1 MQGRVGQMVLGG
13 FFLLDIAVGNVVVL
27 VQTNLLRRACFDCI
41 FVGNEKI
48 GL

>member
-1 MQGRVGQMVLGG
+1 MQGRMGHMTLGG
-13 FFLLDIAVGNVVVL
+13 IFLFDIAVGDVVVL